1 MSEVFEYLNGTT
13 FYVATVDSNKPRV
26 RPFGFVMELKGK
38 LYFGTNDKKPSYR
51 QLTENP
57 NVEICA
63 SRDGKTWLR
72 VSGKAVFDLSP
83 ETKEKAFEVAP
94 YLKEMYGQSDAPILE
109 LFYVEDGQAI
119 FSSLGGA
126 DRTIN
131 L

>member
-13 FYVATVDSNKPRV
+13 FYLATVDGNKPRV

-57 NVEICA
+57 HVEICA
-63 SRDGKTWLR
+63 CRDGKTWLR

-83 ETKEKAFEVAP
+83 ETKEKAFEAAP
-94 YLKEMYGQSDAPILE
+94 FLKEMYGGHDAPVLE
-109 LFYVEDGQAI
+109 LFYIEEGEAV
-119 FSSLGGA
+119 FSSFGSV
-126 DRTIN
+126 DRTIKM
-131 L
+131 

>member
-13 FYVATVDSNKPRV
+13 FYVATIDGNKPRV

-38 LYFGTNDKKPSYR
+38 LYFGTNDKKPSYH

-57 NVEICA
+57 HVEICT

-83 ETKEKAFEVAP
+83 ETKEKAFEAAP
-94 YLKEMYGQSDAPILE
+94 FLKEMYGRPDAPALS
-109 LFYVEDGQAI
+109 LFYIEDGEAV
-119 FSSLGGA
+119 FSSLNGEN
-126 DRTIN
+126 RTIK

>member
-1 MSEVFEYLNGTT
+1 MSEVFDYLKGTT
-13 FYVATVDSNKPRV
+13 FYLATVDSGKPRV

-38 LYFGTNDKKPSYR
+38 LYFGTNNKKPSFR

-63 SRDGKTWLR
+63 CRDSKTWLR

-83 ETKEKAFEVAP
+83 ETKEKAFEAAP
-94 YLKEMYGQSDAPILE
+94 FLKEMYGQPGAPVFE
-109 LFYVEDGQAI
+109 LFYIEGGEAV

-126 DRTIN
+126 DRYVKI
-131 L
+131 